1 MDDNQDD
8 DCSDCSLDSLGS
20 VDDVDDSDDSPNTL
34 DLTSGDF
41 SPINTQL
48 FSVLAYNINSIVPLK
63 KINLNQ
69 WLITSTLI

>member
-41 SPINTQL
+41 SPIN
-48 FSVLAYNINSIVPLK
+48 K
-63 KINLNQ
+63 KSPFF
-69 WLITSTLI
+69 TKTL